1 MTSFCGARQIE
12 ATTLARFSG
21 DVIFRSEVRVVSS
34 NVLIFFH
41 DLRLGN
47 LTLGAIFMST
57 W

>member
-12 ATTLARFSG
+12 ATTLARSSG